1 MNRIRQ
7 LRNSKGYSQKELGAM
22 VHKTL
27 YAVSKWE
34 LGKSQPSHDDLHQ
47 LTRILEATSDFIMGY
62 SDVNDYRI
70 ELSGEQIPKSLR
82 DVGLE
87 RVELLREYVDES
99 GGIHPD
105 VVKELFRLV
114 AEAKIIIESDG
125 QKQ

>member
-7 LRNSKGYSQKELGAM
+7 LRNGKGYSQKELGAM

-34 LGKSQPSHDDLHQ
+34 LGKSQPSHDDLHR
-47 LTRILEATSDFIMGY
+47 LTRILEATSDYIMGF

-70 ELSGEQIPKSLR
+70 ELSGEQIPKTLR

-87 RVELLREYVDES
+87 RVELLKEYVDEN
-99 GGIHPD
+99 GGLHPD
-105 VVKELFRLV
+105 VLQELLRLV
-114 AEAKIIIESDG
+114 AEAKLIMENDDR
-125 QKQ
+125 KR